1 MNSEMTHQRG
11 VGLIEVLIASLVLA
25 VAVVGTSMLLVD
37 SVRSLSDASI
47 RSDALLASADC
58 LEAGRLDPGSCNAT
72 QSIAS
77 IRTDLTRN
85 YSVAAVTEG
94 SELGVS
100 LTWNDAFNDDSARS
114 MSAAVVVPD
123 SARVIKPSLLVAS
136 LNIQSPGAG
145 VSPPP
150 SDGDD
155 SGSDDESNPET
166 DTDRVTNWT
175 VSLSAY
181 GDGSDGSD
189 TVANGENAMVKVDL
203 SSVPA
208 GQVMTAATGCA
219 DATSV
224 TVSGADT
231 IFVSDVA
238 SNCTVTPVFS
248 TQTYTVAASVKSGG
262 SITPS
267 SATVAHNGSTS
278 FEVTFDT
285 GKQFKE
291 FKSNSC
297 GAATMSGSTA
307 SVTDVTEDCAFEVE
321 TETAEYTVTVNGYG
335 NNSDTVDYSDDAKV
349 KVVDVP
355 SGQVLSGATGCEAE
369 SSSVEI
375 DADKEEI
382 KVKDLTNSCS
392 VTPVFEAIDTS
403 WTGSVRVELTQYSS
417 NKWFQILRPQ
427 ICGMFGKNNGK
438 KHNTTCS
445 FTSDAASKSV
455 TVTINI
461 ASQNFICTG
470 KDTGAQGSWSTTLN
484 ISANNPNAK
493 VTLVRRGGV
502 GNCKGS
508 DAAKITY
515 SN

>member
-1 MNSEMTHQRG
+1 MTHQRG

-85 YSVAAVTEG
+85 YSVAAVIEG

-136 LNIQSPGAG
+136 LNIQSTDAG

-150 SDGDD
+150 SDVDD
-155 SGSDDESNPET
+155 SGSDDESSPET

-189 TVANGENAMVKVDL
+189 TVANGQTAMVKIAV

-208 GQVMTAATGCA
+208 GQVMTAATGCD

-224 TVSGADT
+224 TVSGGDT

-267 SATVAHNGSTS
+267 SATVDSGGSAS

-285 GKQFKE
+285 GKQFKR
-291 FKSNSC
+291 FKTDSC
-297 GAATMSGSTA
+297 GTATMSGSTA
-307 SVTDVTEDCAFEVE
+307 SVTNVTEDCAFEVE
-321 TETAEYTVTVNGYG
+321 TETAEYTLTVNGYG
-335 NNSDTVDYSDDAKV
+335 NDSDTVDYSDDAEV
-349 KVVDVP
+349 DVDVP

-382 KVKDLTNSCS
+382 KVNDLTNSCS

-445 FTSDAASKSV
+445 FTSDTASKSV

-461 ASQNFICTG
+461 ASQDFICTG

>member
-1 MNSEMTHQRG
+1 MNSEITHQRG

-25 VAVVGTSMLLVD
+25 VAVVGTSILLVD

-47 RSDALLASADC
+47 RSDALLASTHC

-100 LTWNDAFNDDSARS
+100 LVWNDAFNDDSARS
-114 MSAAVVVPD
+114 ISAAVVVPD

-145 VSPPP
+145 VPTPP
-150 SDGDD
+150 SEVDD
-155 SGSDDESNPET
+155 SGSDDESSPET

-175 VSLSAY
+175 VSLSEY

-189 TVANGENAMVKVDL
+189 TVANGENAMVKIDVG
-203 SSVPA
+203 SVPA
-208 GQVMTAATGCA
+208 GQVMIAATGCA

-224 TVSGADT
+224 TVSGGDT

-238 SNCTVTPVFS
+238 SNCTVTPVFT
-248 TQTYTVAASVKSGG
+248 TQTYTVTASVYKGYG
-262 SITPS
+262 SIAPS

-291 FKSNSC
+291 FKSDSC
-297 GAATMSGSTA
+297 GTATMSGSTA
-307 SVTDVTEDCAFEVE
+307 SVTNVTEDCAFEVK

-335 NNSDTVDYSDDAKV
+335 NDSDTVDYSDDAEV
-349 KVVDVP
+349 DVDVP

-417 NKWFQILRPQ
+417 NKWFQILRPG

-461 ASQNFICTG
+461 ASQDFICTG
-470 KDTGAQGSWSTTLN
+470 KDTGAKGSWSTTLN
-484 ISANNPNAK
+484 ISASNPNAK
-493 VTLVRRGGV
+493 VILVRRGGV

>member
-1 MNSEMTHQRG
+1 MTHQRG

-123 SARVIKPSLLVAS
+123 SARIIKPSLLVAS
-136 LNIQSPGAG
+136 LNASPNTESPDAG

-150 SDGDD
+150 SDVDD

-189 TVANGENAMVKVDL
+189 TVANGQTAMVKIAV

-208 GQVMTAATGCA
+208 GQVMTAATGCD

-224 TVSGADT
+224 TVSGGDT

-238 SNCTVTPVFS
+238 SNCT
-248 TQTYTVAASVKSGG
+248 
-262 SITPS
+262 
-267 SATVAHNGSTS
+267 
-278 FEVTFDT
+278 
-285 GKQFKE
+285 
-291 FKSNSC
+291 
-297 GAATMSGSTA
+297 
-307 SVTDVTEDCAFEVE
+307 
-321 TETAEYTVTVNGYG
+321 
-335 NNSDTVDYSDDAKV
+335 
-349 KVVDVP
+349 
-355 SGQVLSGATGCEAE
+355 
-369 SSSVEI
+369 
-375 DADKEEI
+375 
-382 KVKDLTNSCS
+382 

-470 KDTGAQGSWSTTLN
+470 NKTGVTGSWSTTLN
-484 ISANNPNAK
+484 ISASNPNAK
-493 VTLVRRGGV
+493 VILVRRGGV
-502 GNCKGS
+502 KQCKGS

>member
-1 MNSEMTHQRG
+1 MNSEITHQRG

-25 VAVVGTSMLLVD
+25 VAVVGTSILLVD

-47 RSDALLASADC
+47 RSDALLASTHC

-100 LTWNDAFNDDSARS
+100 LVWNDAFNDDSARS
-114 MSAAVVVPD
+114 ISAAVVVPD

-145 VSPPP
+145 VPTPP
-150 SDGDD
+150 SEVDD
-155 SGSDDESNPET
+155 SGSDDESSPET

-175 VSLSAY
+175 VSLSEY

-189 TVANGENAMVKVDL
+189 TVANGENAMVKIDVG
-203 SSVPA
+203 SVPA
-208 GQVMTAATGCA
+208 GQVMIAATGCA

-224 TVSGADT
+224 TVSGGDT

-238 SNCTVTPVFS
+238 GNCT
-248 TQTYTVAASVKSGG
+248 
-262 SITPS
+262 
-267 SATVAHNGSTS
+267 
-278 FEVTFDT
+278 
-285 GKQFKE
+285 
-291 FKSNSC
+291 
-297 GAATMSGSTA
+297 
-307 SVTDVTEDCAFEVE
+307 
-321 TETAEYTVTVNGYG
+321 
-335 NNSDTVDYSDDAKV
+335 
-349 KVVDVP
+349 
-355 SGQVLSGATGCEAE
+355 
-369 SSSVEI
+369 
-375 DADKEEI
+375 
-382 KVKDLTNSCS
+382 

-417 NKWFQILRPQ
+417 NKWFQILRPG
-427 ICGMFGKNNGK
+427 ICSMFGKNNGK
-438 KHNTTCS
+438 KHNTNCS

-461 ASQNFICTG
+461 ASQDFICTG
-470 KDTGAQGSWSTTLN
+470 KDTGAKGSWSTTLN
-484 ISANNPNAK
+484 ISASNPNAK
-493 VTLVRRGGV
+493 VILARRGGV

>member
-150 SDGDD
+150 SDVDD

-189 TVANGENAMVKVDL
+189 TVANGQTAMVKIAV

-208 GQVMTAATGCA
+208 GQVMTAATGCD

-224 TVSGADT
+224 TVSGGDT

-248 TQTYTVAASVKSGG
+248 TQTYPGAASVKSGG

-267 SATVAHNGSTS
+267 SATVDHNGSAS

-291 FKSNSC
+291 FKSDSC
-297 GAATMSGSTA
+297 GTATMSGSTA
-307 SVTDVTEDCAFEVE
+307 SVTNVTEDCAFEVE

-335 NNSDTVDYSDDAKV
+335 NDSDTVDYDKDAKV
-349 KVVDVP
+349 DVDVP

-382 KVKDLTNSCS
+382 TVKDLTNSCS

-445 FTSDAASKSV
+445 FTSDTASKSV

-461 ASQNFICTG
+461 ASQDFICTG